1 MSYIKNKR
9 DLFEP
14 RCYELWDGC
23 GLPHIQLTKDQGADN
38 ILIGRRCAI
47 VEVKNSNKYKLTPA
61 EKKMKRIIEEAGGIY
76 WIVFDDDTA
85 LAVADY
91 VREIAD

>member
-1 MSYIKNKR
+1 MKWN
-9 DLFEP
+9 
-14 RCYELWDGC
+14 GC

-38 ILIGRRCAI
+38 IVIGRRCAI
-47 VEVKNSNKYKLTPA
+47 VEVKNSNKYKLTAA
-61 EKKMKRIIEEAGGIY
+61 EKKRKAQIEKAGGIY
-76 WIVFDDDTA
+76 FIVYNDATA